1 MMDYYLQR
9 FREELV
15 LRGLSPRTV
24 RAYVSCVRIF
34 LLYEEFDYTRIDVE
48 KIRNF
53 LLFRIEQGLSPQSA
67 NLYLHAIRFF
77 YRHVMHQVQPIPLRF
92 LKRPQRLPVVLSHE
106 EIFRIFDACSNRKHR
121 LLLALAYGAGL
132 RVSEVLNLRVQDLRL
147 DEGLIFVSQGK
158 GSKDRMTLFPEKM
171 KNDFGP
177 FLAFHS
183 INSFVFES
191 ARGGKLSTRTA
202 QKIFAK
208 ALFKAGIF
216 KPASFHSLRH
226 SFATHLL
233 ENGVDIRYVQALLGH
248 SSIRTTERYTR
259 VQNHALL
266 NIRSPL

>member
-1 MMDYYLQR
+1 MEFYLQR
-9 FREELV
+9 LRGELL
-15 LRGLSPRTV
+15 LRGLSEKTIRV
-24 RAYVSCVRIF
+24 YVSCVRIF
-34 LLYEEFDYTRIDVE
+34 LLYEGFDYTRIDVE
-48 KIRNF
+48 KIRSF
-53 LLFRIEQGLSPQSA
+53 LLLRIENGLSPQSA
-67 NLYLHAIRFF
+67 NLYLYAIRFF
-77 YRHVMHQVQPIPLRF
+77 YRHVMHDAQPIPLRF

-106 EIFRIFDACSNRKHR
+106 EILRLLDGVSNRKHR

-132 RVSEVLNLRVQDLRL
+132 RVSEVLNLRVRDLRF

-158 GSKDRMTLFPEKM
+158 GRKDRMTLFPERL

-177 FLAFHS
+177 FLAFHWVD
-183 INSFVFES
+183 SFVFES
-191 ARGGKLSTRTA
+191 GRGGKLSTRTA

-208 ALFKAGIF
+208 ALAKAGIQ

-233 ENGVDIRYVQALLGH
+233 ENGVSIRYVQELLGH

-259 VQNHALL
+259 VQRPALS